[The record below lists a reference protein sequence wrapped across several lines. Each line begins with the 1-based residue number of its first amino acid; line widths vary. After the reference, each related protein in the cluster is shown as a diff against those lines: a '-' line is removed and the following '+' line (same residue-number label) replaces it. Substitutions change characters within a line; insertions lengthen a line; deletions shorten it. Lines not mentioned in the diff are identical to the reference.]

1 MQIDSLKQHT
11 TSISELMDLTE
22 SIDDKDIGE
31 ERCQRLQEN
40 SNELDNITVTIVTT
54 SGVIYKSCKS

>member
-1 MQIDSLKQHT
+1 
-11 TSISELMDLTE
+11 MDLTE